1 MQFSRGSKGGPCL
14 GRSGGISSA
23 MNGERIW
30 MDGWMDGW
38 MYYPDDVKKA
48 VSWISSPTSSELNK
62 PTIWGRSMP
71 TISGHIGYVLPL
83 GLPH

>member
-1 MQFSRGSKGGPCL
+1 
-14 GRSGGISSA
+14 
-23 MNGERIW
+23 
-30 MDGWMDGW
+30 MDGW

-48 VSWISSPTSSELNK
+48 VSWISSPISRELNK
-62 PTIWGRSMP
+62 PTIWGWSMP